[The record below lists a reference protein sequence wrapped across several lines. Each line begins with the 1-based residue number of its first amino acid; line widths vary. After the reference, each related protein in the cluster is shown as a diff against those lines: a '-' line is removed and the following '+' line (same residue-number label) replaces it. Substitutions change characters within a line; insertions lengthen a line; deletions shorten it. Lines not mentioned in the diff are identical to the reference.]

1 MSKRVTVNVEV
12 MLEKFNTILA
22 SGLVPQKHKAGVASA
37 VEIMLFES
45 NRYGGFRYL
54 NMSYNDNSE
63 QFDIVPDT
71 EYNRQYFAKNM

>member
-1 MSKRVTVNVEV
+1 MSKRVTVNVEA
-12 MLEKFNTILA
+12 MLAKFNMILA
-22 SGLVPQKHKAGVASA
+22 SDVSQEQKIGVATA
-37 VEIMLFES
+37 TETMLFES

>member
-1 MSKRVTVNVEV
+1 MSKRVTVNVED

-22 SGLVPQKHKAGVASA
+22 SEHLSQEQKIGVAMA
-37 VEIMLFES
+37 CEEMLFES
-45 NRYGGFRYL
+45 NRYNGFRYL

>member
-12 MLEKFNTILA
+12 MLEKLNTILA
-22 SGLVPQKHKAGVASA
+22 SEQVTQEQKIGVATA
-37 VEIMLFES
+37 CEIMLVELD
-45 NRYGGFRYL
+45 RYYGFRYL

-71 EYNRQYFAKNM
+71 EYSREYFAKNM

>member
-22 SGLVPQKHKAGVASA
+22 SGLVPQKHKAGVATA
-37 VEIMLFES
+37 AEIMLFEA

-54 NMSYNDNSE
+54 NMTYNDNSE
-63 QFDIVPDT
+63 QFDIDPDT
-71 EYNRQYFAKNM
+71 EYSREYSAKKM

>member
-22 SGLVPQKHKAGVASA
+22 NEEVPQEQKIGVSA
-37 VEIMLFES
+37 ACEIMLVES
-45 NRYGGFRYL
+45 DRYYGFRYL